1 MEVRYTARFN
11 RDLAQL
17 RNRQLALLVNEVID
31 DLKAAAQLTEVA
43 GVRHLTNVGSR
54 YRIRIRNYRLVF
66 LMEGNIA
73 YLERFLPRG
82 EIYRR

>member
-11 RDLAQL
+11 RDLSQL

-31 DLKAAAQLTEVA
+31 DLKAASQLTEVA

-73 YLERFLPRG
+73 YLERFLHRG

>member
-11 RDLAQL
+11 RDLSQL
-17 RNRQLALLVNEVID
+17 RDRQLALQVNEVID
-31 DLKAAAQLTEVA
+31 NLKAASQLTEVA
-43 GVRHLTNVGSR
+43 GVRHLTGVGSR

-73 YLERFLPRG
+73 YLERFLPRDQ
-82 EIYRR
+82 IYR